1 MPHKHELYVEYVWQP
16 GIDRQLYQKLNNFPR
31 HWGHQ
36 FLMGRSMLDRSLVL
50 CAELVSCRLKREA
63 FGMRTRLLVSFRCKM
78 QPLETSH
85 WIGKVYIVM
94 SKYDDCH
101 RVDNR
106 YTTAIGMS
114 VWRFFNIGKYKNQK
128 VKDVC
133 YFNPFYVAW
142 CLESWQGFSLTSYER
157 SNYMKGLERQLEKDP
172 EDQELILKVSKCKT
186 IVWLLLQKWYSHPP

>member
-1 MPHKHELYVEYVWQP
+1 
-16 GIDRQLYQKLNNFPR
+16 
-31 HWGHQ
+31 
-36 FLMGRSMLDRSLVL
+36 
-50 CAELVSCRLKREA
+50 
-63 FGMRTRLLVSFRCKM
+63 
-78 QPLETSH
+78 
-85 WIGKVYIVM
+85 M

-142 CLESWQGFSLTSYER
+142 AL
-157 SNYMKGLERQLEKDP
+157 
-172 EDQELILKVSKCKT
+172 LILPRKLPL
-186 IVWLLLQKWYSHPP
+186 WLNITL

>member
-1 MPHKHELYVEYVWQP
+1 MLGILYVQ
-16 GIDRQLYQKLNNFPR
+16 N
-31 HWGHQ
+31 GHNACIAQ
-36 FLMGRSMLDRSLVL
+36 IKTFLFHALKQESTYFIILDSLL
-50 CAELVSCRLKREA
+50 ILFAA
-63 FGMRTRLLVSFRCKM
+63 MDT
-78 QPLETSH
+78 
-85 WIGKVYIVM
+85 
-94 SKYDDCH
+94 KYNDCH

-157 SNYMKGLERQLEKDP
+157 QLEKDP
-172 EDQELILKVSKCKT
+172 EDQELILKVRKCKT
-186 IVWLLLQKWYSHPP
+186 IV

>member
-1 MPHKHELYVEYVWQP
+1 
-16 GIDRQLYQKLNNFPR
+16 
-31 HWGHQ
+31 
-36 FLMGRSMLDRSLVL
+36 
-50 CAELVSCRLKREA
+50 
-63 FGMRTRLLVSFRCKM
+63 
-78 QPLETSH
+78 
-85 WIGKVYIVM
+85 M

-114 VWRFFNIGKYKNQK
+114 SWRFFNIGKYKNQK

-142 CLESWQGFSLTSYER
+142 CLENWQGFSLTGYER

-172 EDQELILKVSKCKT
+172 EDQELVQFLHRSSIIKT
-186 IVWLLLQKWYSHPP
+186 LRSITFSIFKTWQ

>member
-1 MPHKHELYVEYVWQP
+1 MTLLRTCNLW
-16 GIDRQLYQKLNNFPR
+16 NFIC
-31 HWGHQ
+31 
-36 FLMGRSMLDRSLVL
+36 LDSLL
-50 CAELVSCRLKREA
+50 ILFAA
-63 FGMRTRLLVSFRCKM
+63 
-78 QPLETSH
+78 
-85 WIGKVYIVM
+85 M
-94 SKYDDCH
+94 SKYDDCR

-157 SNYMKGLERQLEKDP
+157 FNYMKGLERQLEKDP
-172 EDQELILKVSKCKT
+172 EDQELVQFLHRSGIVKT
-186 IVWLLLQKWYSHPP
+186 LRSITFPYF